1 MWSNC
6 WPSLVVRA
14 EIYHLFC
21 LDHQTLTYIIVK
33 VVWVVSSVENYF
45 INLNSNLITVLHSLI
60 MISHGNPQSANLH
73 ILNDC
78 KMLNL
83 NSEF

>member
-1 MWSNC
+1 MKFRLMWSNC

-33 VVWVVSSVENYF
+33 VVR
-45 INLNSNLITVLHSLI
+45 I
-60 MISHGNPQSANLH
+60 ISPTEMKTMMEMLFRDLALPLKLH
-73 ILNDC
+73 IYLV
-78 KMLNL
+78 LWH
-83 NSEF
+83 